1 MGKQSNTNIGVAW
14 YKVSE
19 GGQEYI
25 SMSINPELL
34 PLTITEKHSLVMFPI
49 NETDKKETS
58 PTHRI
63 VLSLKGGSND

>member
-14 YKVSE
+14 YKISE

-49 NETDKKETS
+49 AEDRKETS
-58 PTHRI
+58 PTHRL
-63 VLSLKGGSND
+63 VLSLKGGNND